1 MNDSITKR
9 VSHRFKGS
17 NALEKPIESKD
28 WYGVQKGETIGVDE
42 D

>member
-9 VSHRFKGS
+9 LSHCSKGLD
-17 NALEKPIESKD
+17 ALEKPIESRN